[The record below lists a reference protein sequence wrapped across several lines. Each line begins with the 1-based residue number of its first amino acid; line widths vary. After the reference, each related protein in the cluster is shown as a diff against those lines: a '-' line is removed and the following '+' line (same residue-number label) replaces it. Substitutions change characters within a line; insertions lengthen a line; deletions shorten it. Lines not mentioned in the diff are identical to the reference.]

1 MLYGVHDYMEGVPQ
15 ERPKG
20 GKPERVIETCTCAIC
35 KKGNVTLLKRE
46 GVYICKTCYRRLLSL
61 RALEKQQE
69 GEKDHGG

>member
-35 KKGNVTLLKRE
+35 K
-46 GVYICKTCYRRLLSL
+46 TCYRRLLSL